1 MNKLILLVVCICS
14 MFTAT
19 AQTKVTWSMELGL
32 GMSTWMGKNADG
44 SNPLFNTKVGVGLD
58 VPLTGLVSFQ
68 TGLAWVSKGA
78 SLDVDLTGADLG
90 MGSEI
95 GVVDAHVNQN
105 YFEMPLLAAFHVGT
119 ASNFDMVFT
128 VGPYL
133 AYGVNGKTSVDVDDL
148 SVSVNSFGDSEVLR
162 QKIEGLNRFDAGL
175 QAGVA
180 LDFAKWTVGLDGEF
194 GFCKIASGK
203 SPKNLAFFFTAGYK
217 F

>member
-1 MNKLILLVVCICS
+1 MKKLILLVVCICS
-14 MFTAT
+14 IFTAT

-32 GMSTWMGKNADG
+32 GMSTWMGRNADG

>member
-1 MNKLILLVVCICS
+1 MKKLILLVVCICS

-90 MGSEI
+90 MGSDI

-128 VGPYL
+128 VGSYL

>member
-1 MNKLILLVVCICS
+1 MKKLILLVVCICS

-90 MGSEI
+90 MGSDI

-203 SPKNLAFFFTAGYK
+203 SPRNLAFFFTAGYK

>member
-1 MNKLILLVVCICS
+1 MKKLILLVVCICS

-180 LDFAKWTVGLDGEF
+180 LDFAKWMVGLDGEF

>member
-1 MNKLILLVVCICS
+1 MKKLILLVVCICS
-14 MFTAT
+14 IFTAT

-119 ASNFDMVFT
+119 ASDFDMVFT

>member
-1 MNKLILLVVCICS
+1 MKKLILLVVCICS
-14 MFTAT
+14 IFTAT

-175 QAGVA
+175 LAGVA

>member
-1 MNKLILLVVCICS
+1 MKKLILLVVCICS
-14 MFTAT
+14 IFTAT

-162 QKIEGLNRFDAGL
+162 QKIEGLNRFDTGL

>member
-1 MNKLILLVVCICS
+1 MKKLILLVVCICC

-32 GMSTWMGKNADG
+32 GMSTWMGKNSDG

>member
-1 MNKLILLVVCICS
+1 MKKLILLVVCICS
-14 MFTAT
+14 IFTAT

-180 LDFAKWTVGLDGEF
+180 LDFAKWTVGLDG
-194 GFCKIASGK
+194 
-203 SPKNLAFFFTAGYK
+203 
-217 F
+217 

>member
-1 MNKLILLVVCICS
+1 MKKLILLVVCICS
-14 MFTAT
+14 IFTAT

-180 LDFAKWTVGLDGEF
+180 LDFAKWTVGLYGEF

>member
-1 MNKLILLVVCICS
+1 MKKLILLVVCICS
-14 MFTAT
+14 IFTAT

-162 QKIEGLNRFDAGL
+162 QKIEGLNRFDVGL

>member
-1 MNKLILLVVCICS
+1 MKKLILLVVCICS

-68 TGLAWVSKGA
+68 TGLAWVSKGV

-90 MGSEI
+90 MGTEI

-148 SVSVNSFGDSEVLR
+148 SVSVNSFGDSEVLG